1 VRNWGGLLFLALA
14 VAPAAAQY
22 TVAGQVVSEV
32 TGVPLARARVMLSPT
47 NDRTDIKVFVTGD
60 DGRFWF
66 ERLAAGKYSLHA
78 LRLGYPHQ
86 AWGQRA
92 LGRPLASAIAV
103 GPKQDTSNIRFALM
117 AGAVIAGRVTDE
129 AGDPADSVLVKPIRL
144 NQRQTQMSAQ
154 ALPGVW
160 TNDRGE
166 YRIHTLPAGV
176 WTVVASGTP
185 TWSIPG
191 DNVFLATYHPDATNP
206 ALAKP
211 LTLRAGETVTADIRL
226 TTAKPAMVMVDIKA
240 LGLASPN
247 VRLMQEG
254 PDGAGFEMPRQSYYP
269 ASDSVTIPGLPPG
282 RYTLLVG
289 PDQMSVAARL
299 DFTAVSGG
307 EHQFTMERNGA
318 QVGGKVKVDGP
329 SAGIRGEMFV
339 AFRDLLTRA
348 LAHGAIQG
356 DGSFRMPALAPGRYL
371 LGIGGRGEAFTRSVT
386 VEGAR
391 FEGGFVEVTP
401 KAEIDIQV
409 VLDTVTF
416 PVAGVATSDSGP
428 AVGVYA
434 VLVPVN
440 SPLPMMQMRIDQT
453 DSDGTFLW
461 PNLVS
466 GEYLAFATAEGED
479 SDYADAGVRA
489 KYLKHAV
496 RLKISPDM
504 ETPVRIPLV
513 AVPE

>member
-1 VRNWGGLLFLALA
+1 MRHWGVLLLLALA
-14 VAPAAAQY
+14 APAAAQY
-22 TVAGQVVSEV
+22 RIAGQVVNSV
-32 TGVPLARARVMLSPT
+32 TGAPLARARVMVAPV
-47 NDRTDIKVFVTGD
+47 NDQSDEKNFLTGD
-60 DGRFWF
+60 DGRFRF
-66 ERLAAGKYSLHA
+66 EGLAAGKYMLYA
-78 LRLGYPHQ
+78 LRLGYPLQ
-86 AWGQRA
+86 TFGQRA
-92 LGRPLASAIAV
+92 LGRQFASALAV
-103 GPKQDTSNIRFALM
+103 GPEHDTSNIRFPLIP
-117 AGAVIAGRVTDE
+117 GAVIAGRVTDE

-144 NQRQTQMSAQ
+144 NERQTLMSAQ
-154 ALPGVW
+154 PLPGVW

-185 TWSIPG
+185 TWSMPG

-289 PDQMSVAARL
+289 PDQMSVVARL
-299 DFTAVSGG
+299 DFTASSGG

-339 AFRDLLTRA
+339 MFRDLLAGA
-348 LAHGAIQG
+348 LAHGAIQA
-356 DGSFRMPALAPGRYL
+356 DGSFRLPELAPGRYL
-371 LGIGGRGEAFTRSVT
+371 LAIGGRREAFTRSVT
-386 VEGAR
+386 VEGAG
-391 FEGGFVEVTP
+391 FADGFVDVTP

-440 SPLPMMQMRIDQT
+440 SPLPMMQMRMDQT

-466 GEYLAFATAEGED
+466 GEYLAFAAAEGED

-489 KYLKHAV
+489 KYLKRAV

-513 AVPE
+513 TVPE